1 MYRMQLLA
9 RKSESQGKKGRIM
22 AKTVKITSWI
32 LRIAVAVI
40 LVQTLF
46 FKFTGAPES
55 IYIFETMGM
64 EPYGRF
70 GTGIVEL
77 IASIFVL
84 WPGFAWLGS
93 ILALGVISG
102 AIMSHLTKLGIVVMD
117 DGGALFGMAVFVWVA
132 SAILLWLHRKELP
145 FKRHAP

>member
-1 MYRMQLLA
+1 MT
-9 RKSESQGKKGRIM
+9 
-22 AKTVKITSWI
+22 KTVKITSWI

-40 LVQTLF
+40 LIQTLF

-70 GTGIVEL
+70 GTGFVEL
-77 IASIFVL
+77 IAGILLL
-84 WPGFAWLGS
+84 WPGFTWLGA
-93 ILALGVISG
+93 IVALGVISG

-117 DGGALFGMAVFVWVA
+117 DGGALFGMAVFIWVA
-132 SAILLWLHRKELP
+132 CAVLLWLHRKELP
-145 FKRHAP
+145 FKRHVP